1 MGFLILGFIYLIFC
15 GDEDSSSRKAKKSY
29 DRSYTRKRR
38 NTYWEQQ
45 EKFRNDLGYHQWL
58 GYQ

>member
-1 MGFLILGFIYLIFC
+1 MIIIYAIC
-15 GDEDSSSRKAKKSY
+15 KSDSDSSSRKSY
-29 DRSYTRKRR
+29 SSSYRRRRK